1 MELIKLNKN
10 NLKEILLYTIE
21 ILKKGG
27 MIAYPTETFYGL
39 GVKYDQEDSLKK
51 LYEIKKRPSYK
62 AIPLIIGSKNLL
74 PLLTKG
80 VNETA
85 IFLMEKYWPGP
96 LTIILHAKKI
106 LSEYITSGTH
116 KVAVRIPG
124 ECFALDLAQKANFP
138 FTATS
143 ANLSGMKPAQ
153 DTDVVIKFFRDKVDL
168 IIDGGKTP
176 GGLPSTIV
184 EVTGD
189 KIKIHREG
197 TIKKEQ
203 LLRLLS
209 VRFQSQER

>member
-10 NLKEILLYTIE
+10 NLKEILFYTIE

-62 AIPLIIGSKNLL
+62 AMPLIIGSKNLL

-80 VNETA
+80 VNEHT
-85 IFLMEKYWPGP
+85 IYLMEKYWPGP
-96 LTIILHAKKI
+96 LTIILPAKKI
-106 LSEYITSGTH
+106 LSDYITSGTH

-124 ECFALDLAQKANFP
+124 ESFALDLAQKANFP
-138 FTATS
+138 ITATS
-143 ANLSGMKPAQ
+143 ANPSRMKPAQ
-153 DTDVVIKFFRDKVDL
+153 DAHGVIKYFRDKLDL

-189 KIKIHREG
+189 KIKILREG
-197 TIKKEQ
+197 VIKKEQ
-203 LLRLLS
+203 LLRLFS
-209 VRFQSQER
+209 MRFQSQER